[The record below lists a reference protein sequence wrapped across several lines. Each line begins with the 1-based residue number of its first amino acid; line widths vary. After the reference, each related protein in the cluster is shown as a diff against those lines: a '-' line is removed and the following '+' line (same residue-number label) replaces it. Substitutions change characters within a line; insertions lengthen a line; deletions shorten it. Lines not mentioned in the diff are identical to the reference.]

1 MALLKRPLER
11 ADRRD
16 HNRLREDPMQG
27 FDTVRHELDAKRQQ
41 LEEELQTAQGRVAE
55 IQADLERV
63 HEALEALI
71 GPRKRSKSRARAGK
85 KPAVSVQEL
94 QAHIARVRAEK
105 PFASAHEL
113 QKAVRALVRESG
125 GSLAGFPRSFAEA
138 LVSSPGFSGSGVDP
152 SSLVSASRPANEAHS
167 EPAAHE
173 PPHSP
178 ASEAGEDSHDDEEE
192 EDAGDTQAASSDEGP
207 STNLL

>member
-1 MALLKRPLER
+1 M
-11 ADRRD
+11 
-16 HNRLREDPMQG
+16 HG

-41 LEEELQTAQGRVAE
+41 LEEELQTAQGKVAE

-71 GPRKRSKSRARAGK
+71 GPKKKPRSRARSGK
-85 KPAVSVQEL
+85 KPAASVPEL

-125 GSLAGFPRSFAEA
+125 GSLTGFPRLFAEA

-152 SSLVSASRPANEAHS
+152 STLVSASRSAVESHS
-167 EPAAHE
+167 ESAPHE
-173 PPHSP
+173 APRSL
-178 ASEAGEDSHDDEEE
+178 AREADEDGKREGEDRH
-192 EDAGDTQAASSDEGP
+192 EDRSTSDAMAGAEDEGP
-207 STNLL
+207 FTNLL